1 MIEPGALVHRLQ
13 SPASSGS
20 RVTERIRWR
29 LNRLRCMTAI
39 EIAHRVGRALLVR
52 AEGRGMLGSDLG
64 ETPFLTTAVTPWI
77 HLSPAIEPSRY
88 LAAAD
93 RIVAGQFDVFAL
105 RNLELGSPP
114 DWNRDP
120 KTGTRAPTSFG
131 LLIDYRDEARVG
143 DVKYLWELNRHLHVV
158 TLAQAYIMSGDPRYT
173 LVLREHLLSWFD
185 SCPYRMGV
193 NWSSALEAAM
203 RLINWSAAWQL
214 LGGGQSSAFADASGQ
229 RWRARWLGSIHQH
242 ASFIRRHVSR
252 FSSANN
258 HLVGE
263 VVGLYI
269 AALSW
274 PCWHES
280 QAWLAWA
287 EKTLQREALLQN
299 ARDGVNR
306 EQAVSY
312 QQFEFDLLFLALLA
326 GRANGREFVPQFES
340 RLESMLEYLASIMDV
355 NGHVPMIG
363 DSDDGVVL
371 KLSREEEFCRYR
383 SVLASGALHFRRGEF
398 KTKAGGV
405 DDKTR
410 WLMGSNADVE
420 FARLPASRALP
431 VRRAFRDGGYYLL
444 GCDFEAKK
452 EIRLLVDAGPVG
464 YRAIAAH
471 GHADA
476 LALTLAVG
484 GCEFLVDPGTYAY
497 HSEPA
502 WRQYFRGTSAH
513 NTLRIDRQD
522 QSQSGG
528 NFMWLRKARAGC
540 SLWWGLQDRD
550 LFEGWHDGYLRLADP
565 VLHRRRIVLD
575 KRSRRIAIEDCL
587 EMRGTHEAELF
598 FHLSEG
604 CRVNR
609 AADGFLLTHD
619 GRSVTLTLPRID
631 GATATVHVGSVA
643 PILGWVSRS
652 FDDKRPAPTIAW
664 RAQLSGSVVLRSEI
678 LC

>member
-1 MIEPGALVHRLQ
+1 MVEPGAIAHRL
-13 SPASSGS
+13 PAPAASGS
-20 RVTERIRWR
+20 RAIDRIRWR
-29 LNRLRCMTAI
+29 INRLRCMTAA

-52 AEGRGMLGSDLG
+52 AEMRGVLGSDVG
-64 ETPFLTTAVTPWI
+64 ETPDLTTGVTPWI
-77 HLSPAIEPSRY
+77 HVSPAIEPSRY

-93 RIVAGQFDVFAL
+93 RIVAGRFDLFAL
-105 RNLELGSPP
+105 RDIELGSPP

-120 KTGTRAPTSFG
+120 KTGTCAPMSFG
-131 LLIDYRDEARVG
+131 LLIDYRDGRCVG
-143 DVKYLWELNRHLHVV
+143 DIKYLWELNRHLHVV

-203 RLINWSAAWQL
+203 RLVNWSAAWQL
-214 LGGGQSSAFADASGQ
+214 LGGARSSAFADAQGQ
-229 RWRARWLGSIHQH
+229 RWRARWLDSIHQH
-242 ASFIRRHVSR
+242 ARFIRRHLSLH
-252 FSSANN
+252 SSANN

-269 AALSW
+269 AALTW
-274 PCWHES
+274 PCWRKS
-280 QAWLAWA
+280 QGWLAWA

-299 ARDGVNR
+299 ACDGVNR

-326 GRANGREFVPQFES
+326 GKANGREFAPRFES

-363 DSDDGVVL
+363 DSDDGVVV
-371 KLSREEEFCRYR
+371 KLSQEVEFCRYR
-383 SVLASGALHFRRGEF
+383 SLLASGALHFRRGEF
-398 KTKAGGV
+398 KTKAGRV

-410 WLMGSNADVE
+410 WLMGADADVD
-420 FARLPASRALP
+420 FACLRASRALP
-431 VRRAFRDGGYYLL
+431 LRRAFRDGGYYVL
-444 GCDFEAKK
+444 GCDFETKK
-452 EIRLLVDAGPVG
+452 EIRLLVDAGPIG

-476 LALTLAVG
+476 LAFTLSVG
-484 GCEFLVDPGTYAY
+484 GREFLVDPGTYAY
-497 HSEPA
+497 HTELA

-513 NTLRIDRQD
+513 NTLRLDGQD

-540 SLWWGLQDRD
+540 SLWWGLRYRD

-565 VLHRRRIVLD
+565 VLHRRRIALD
-575 KRSRRIAIEDCL
+575 KRSRRIVIEDYL
-587 EMRGTHEAELF
+587 EMSETHEAELF
-598 FHLSEG
+598 FHLNEH
-604 CRVNR
+604 CRLDRVG
-609 AADGFLLTHD
+609 DSFLLTND
-619 GRSVTLTLPRID
+619 GRSVTLNLPRIE
-631 GATATVHVGSVA
+631 GATAAVHVGSVA
-643 PILGWVSRS
+643 PMLGWVSRS

-664 RAQLSGSVVLRSEI
+664 RARLSGSTVLRSE
-678 LC
+678 LAC